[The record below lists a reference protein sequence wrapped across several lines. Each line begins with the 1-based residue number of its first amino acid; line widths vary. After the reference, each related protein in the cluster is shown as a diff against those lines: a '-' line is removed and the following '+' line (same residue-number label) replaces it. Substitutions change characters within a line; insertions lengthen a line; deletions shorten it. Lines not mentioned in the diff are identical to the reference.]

1 MNRTVLLGLVLVAG
15 ACVARAEESD
25 EAMKL
30 AVKLTTEGAATFDTK
45 DAKAMTAYYT
55 DDAQVTLY
63 SKDKNTSEAKIESRK
78 GKAEIEELYQGMFKN
93 PGTIKSKNTVEY
105 ARMIDS
111 TMLVIHGNFQPDSN
125 DPLKVEF
132 VQVRVKQGDKWL
144 MSNLQL
150 FVGPVT
156 K

>member
-1 MNRTVLLGLVLVAG
+1 MHRTALVGLVLLAAAPVAQ
-15 ACVARAEESD
+15 AEESD
-25 EAMKL
+25 DAMKL
-30 AVKLTTEGAATFDTK
+30 AVKLLTEGAATFDTK
-45 DAKAMTAYYT
+45 DAKAMAAYYT
-55 DDAQVTLY
+55 DDAHVTLY
-63 SKDKNTSEAKIESRK
+63 SKDKNTGEAKIDVRH
-78 GKAEIEELYQGMFKN
+78 GRAEIEELYQGMFKN

-111 TMLVIHGNFQPDSN
+111 TMLVIHGNFQPDAN

-144 MSNLQL
+144 MHNLQL
-150 FVGPVT
+150 FVGPVS